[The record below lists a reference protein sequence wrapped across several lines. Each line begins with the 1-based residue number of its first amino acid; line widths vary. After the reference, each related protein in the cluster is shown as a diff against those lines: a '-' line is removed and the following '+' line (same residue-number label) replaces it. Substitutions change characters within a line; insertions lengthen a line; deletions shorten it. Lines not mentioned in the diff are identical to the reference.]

1 MRRGF
6 FKSKK
11 FKYGSLATAF
21 TAAFVAFVVIFNI
34 IFTALADKYM
44 WRIDMTNEQVF
55 TLSEDAKDILS
66 DITEEV
72 NIYFASEPDVLLTG
86 NYSGF
91 TRYVYTTALQ
101 IEEAFPNI
109 HVHCENV
116 EKNPEFF
123 REFYNTTASII
134 DPNSVILESGG
145 EVRVFSITAF
155 YMYNDTSDL
164 STVWAYNG
172 EKRLISGIMQVTQTE
187 TPKVTFTTEHGEDI
201 NNALSMATVFA
212 ENGYEVETLD
222 LATQDIS
229 PDCRVMVIYNP
240 IYDFIGAE
248 AEDSAKNEI
257 EKLDKF
263 LDNYGCL
270 IVLCDPEHV
279 GNLRNLNEFLEEW
292 GISYMA
298 NTTVRDMDHSM
309 SVDGYTI
316 ITEYQP
322 DTMGGSIYTDLNALA
337 TPPKTLIRSAAPIEI
352 LWEMNETL
360 TGTRIASAVLKSSDT
375 SELMV
380 NGVPT
385 AKGSY
390 NVMTVTRESKIVE
403 NEYYYSYVM
412 AVGSPSFTYDGYIDS
427 DAFAN
432 EDIVAAAMKATGR
445 ERVLAVLNYKPFDN
459 SEIIITTKQAQNL
472 TLSVTL
478 IIPVIVMICGAVV
491 LIRRKHS

>member
-1 MRRGF
+1 MNRNF

-44 WRIDMTNEQVF
+44 WRVDMTKEQVF
-55 TLSEDAKDILS
+55 TLSEDAKEILS

-86 NYSGF
+86 NYSSF

-101 IEEAFPNI
+101 IADEFPNV
-109 HVHCENV
+109 HVYCENV

-123 REFYNTTASII
+123 REFYNTTASVI
-134 DPNSVILESGG
+134 DPNSVILESNG

-201 NNALSMATVFA
+201 DGALAMATVFA
-212 ENGYEVETLD
+212 ENGYEVETID
-222 LATQDIS
+222 LATEEVS
-229 PDCRVMVIYNP
+229 PDSRIMVIYNP
-240 IYDFIGAE
+240 MYDFIGAE

-270 IVLCDPEHV
+270 IVLCDPEYV
-279 GNLRNLNEFLEEW
+279 GNLTNLNEFLEEW
-292 GISYMA
+292 GISYMS
-298 NTTVRDMDHSM
+298 NTTVRDMDNSM

-322 DTMGGSIYTDLNALA
+322 DTMGGSIYTDLNALS
-337 TPPKTLIRSAAPIEI
+337 TPPKTLIRSAAPIEL
-352 LWEMNETL
+352 LWEVNETL
-360 TGTRIASAVLKSSDT
+360 TGTRIASSVLKSSDS

-380 NGVPT
+380 NGVST
-385 AKGSY
+385 KTGSY

-412 AVGSPSFTYDGYIDS
+412 AVGSPSFAADGYVNS

-432 EDIVAAAMKATGR
+432 EDIIAAAMKATGR
-445 ERVLAVLNYKPFDN
+445 ERVLAVLDYKPFDD
-459 SEIIITTKQAQNL
+459 SSIVITTKQAQNI

-478 IIPVIVMICGAVV
+478 IIPVIVLICGAVV
-491 LIRRKHS
+491 LTRRKHS

>member
-11 FKYGSLATAF
+11 FKYGSLATVF

-34 IFTALADKYM
+34 IFTALGDKYM
-44 WRIDMTNEQVF
+44 WRVDMTKEQVF
-55 TLSEDAKDILS
+55 TLSEEAKEIMS

-72 NIYFASEPDVLLTG
+72 SIYFASEPDVLLTG
-86 NYSGF
+86 NYSAF

-101 IEEAFPNI
+101 LEEEFPNI

-123 REFYNTTASII
+123 REFYNTTASVI
-134 DPNSVILESGG
+134 DPNSVIVESGG
-145 EVRVFSITAF
+145 ETRVFSITAF
-155 YMYNDTSDL
+155 YMYNNPADL

-201 NNALSMATVFA
+201 DSALTMATIFA

-222 LATQDIS
+222 LATEEIS

-240 IYDFIGAE
+240 MYDFIGAE
-248 AEDSAKNEI
+248 AEDVSKNEI

-270 IVLCDPEHV
+270 IVLCDPEYV
-279 GNLRNLNEFLEEW
+279 GNLTNLNEFLEEW
-292 GISYMA
+292 GISFMA
-298 NTTVRDMDHSM
+298 NTTVRDHGNSM

-322 DTMGGSIYTDLNALA
+322 DTMGGSIYADLNALV
-337 TPPKTLIRSAAPIEI
+337 TPPKTLIREAAPIEL
-352 LWEMNETL
+352 LWETNETL
-360 TGTRIASAVLKSSDT
+360 TGTRIASSVLKSADT

-380 NGVPT
+380 NGVAT
-385 AKGSY
+385 KTGAY
-390 NVMTVTRESKIVE
+390 NVMTVTREQKIVE

-412 AVGSPSFTYDGYIDS
+412 AVGSPTFAADGYINS
-427 DAFAN
+427 NAFAN
-432 EDIVAAAMKATGR
+432 EDIIAAAMKATGR
-445 ERVLAVLNYKPFDN
+445 ERVLAVLNYKPFDD
-459 SEIIITTKQAQNL
+459 SSIVITIDQAQKL
-472 TLSVTL
+472 TLAVTL
-478 IIPVIVMICGAVV
+478 IIPVIVVICGVV
-491 LIRRKHS
+491 IITRRKHS